1 VHTFP
6 TRISSRITKRPAL
19 VKARAGPDGVPQSGS
34 KFKLTPISQCPLP
47 LTRKASHASSPPRRY
62 LLIEL
67 VWQLALHMFHRAIE
81 RIEVFFASLK
91 VVTGPRRKTPARFL
105 DRKARFAVAQ
115 IAGFFTSA
123 ADFPERWMG
132 RLSTASRPVQGFC
145 NKRRQHPF
153 PFRGPASSLSN
164 RARIV
169 KLRSRRERA
178 LDIGTR

>member
-1 VHTFP
+1 MHTFP
-6 TRISSRITKRPAL
+6 TRISSRITKRPTL
-19 VKARAGPDGVPQSGS
+19 VKARADPMGFAIWFKV
-34 KFKLTPISQCPLP
+34 FKLTPISQCPCP
-47 LTRKASHASSPPRRY
+47 QREKQVMPPRRY